1 MKEIICIAAGILG
14 SGIAQVFGGW
24 DAALTTLVIFMGLD
38 YLTGML
44 VAGVFHNS
52 PKTPGGGL
60 ESRAG
65 WKGLVRK
72 GVGLL
77 IVLVATRL
85 DLLIGDQSF
94 IRDAC
99 VIAFVVNEALSI
111 VENAGLMGVP
121 VPGVLMRAIEV
132 LKDKADVD
140 PKTGKK
146 GDDPDE

>member
-14 SGIAQVFGGW
+14 SGIAQCFGGW
-24 DAALTTLVIFMGLD
+24 DAALTTLVIFMGID

-72 GVGLL
+72 AVGLL

-85 DLLIGDQSF
+85 DLLIGDQTF
-94 IRDAC
+94 VRDAV
-99 VIAFVVNEALSI
+99 VIAFVVDEALSI
-111 VENAGLMGVP
+111 IENAGLMGVP

-140 PKTGKK
+140 PKDRK
-146 GDDPDE
+146 GDDSHE